1 MFIRVGRVGAQDRT
15 LQPENEVFLARA
27 CGLRRNSFEAAS
39 FHFQDTAEMRSCTTP
54 PRQLLVGLRDNN
66 FAPFDSFAC
75 TLVGKASYSSPAR
88 LDLFFYAHTICDR
101 AITSPSCG
109 LFLSFIIFLTHF
121 LLFTTSV
128 GEAPIALLVFVL
140 RLPLIKEK
148 NCSRL
153 RVELRATVARM
164 KLRATHRCWCF
175 LKIDEKERSM
185 NMSYLRDVLWY
196 KRTEWFLTRC
206 VATWWLTTPTLITK
220 QKKKSRQ
227 RRRGL
232 RE

>member
-1 MFIRVGRVGAQDRT
+1 MFIRVWRVGAQDRA

-75 TLVGKASYSSPAR
+75 TLVGKASYSSPAK

-121 LLFTTSV
+121 LLFTTFFILLHKCRWSADSTACV
-128 GEAPIALLVFVL
+128 RSEASTDK
-140 RLPLIKEK
+140 RKE
-148 NCSRL
+148 L
-153 RVELRATVARM
+153 FATASGTPRD
-164 KLRATHRCWCF
+164 RC
-175 LKIDEKERSM
+175 
-185 NMSYLRDVLWY
+185 
-196 KRTEWFLTRC
+196 
-206 VATWWLTTPTLITK
+206 
-220 QKKKSRQ
+220 
-227 RRRGL
+227 
-232 RE
+232 